1 MGRARCPP
9 HKKAVDF
16 VELASYPPLL
26 SREDR
31 ALGKY
36 FVSLRNLLIGICL
49 AFLLALSQGKIS
61 GFPISVFPAFSSN
74 WQSLIL
80 PKASATNIVETNINQ
95 LVQQALTFYQNG
107 QFAQAIALWQQ
118 AATIYQNQGENLDR
132 ALILSYLSLA
142 YQQLGEWSAATSA
155 IQESLK
161 LIQNTVKAGFDPNS
175 SAVNTDLS
183 TKPAPTNRHSQL
195 IFAHALNTQG
205 NLQFTRGQT
214 ETALATWKQA
224 TNIYKQ
230 LKDENRIIGSLINQ
244 AQAQQ
249 ALGLFLQARQTLN
262 DIDKILQS
270 QPNSQLKAM
279 SLRSL
284 GNIRLLVGDIENS
297 QRVLQQSLAIA
308 EQLKLS
314 PDISATLLSLGNIA
328 RAQKDSKT
336 ALNYYQKI
344 VDSYA
349 LPLTETQA
357 QLNKLSLLLDMG
369 KQEEAKS
376 LISAI
381 LNLLENLPPSRS
393 TIYARINFAQSL
405 QKIKNK
411 EQNNQAAK
419 TLATAFEQAKSL
431 SDRPAEAYTLGYLG
445 GIYEQTQQWQ
455 EAQKLTE
462 QALLIA
468 QAINSPEIA
477 YQWQWQLGR
486 ILKAQGQIKAATQVY
501 ETAFKTLQSIRS
513 DLIAINPD
521 LQFSFREN
529 VEPVYREFVDLLLQK
544 SPSQDNLKQAREVI
558 ESLQLAELD
567 NFFRTAC
574 LEGQSVAIDQ
584 IDQTESAVI
593 YPIIL
598 TDRLEIILSL
608 PGKSLYHYT
617 ASVPQLEVENTL
629 EQLRQNLEKPFTT
642 PESKILGQKVYNWLI
657 RPIEA
662 ELKEQ
667 TPKTLVFILDG
678 SFRNV
683 PMAALYNGQQYL
695 IERYSIA
702 LTPGLR
708 LLNPQPLQQQ
718 NLGVLAAGLTEER
731 SGFSALSNVSSELK
745 EIQTELK
752 SYILLNQE
760 FTSSTLQKQIETLSF
775 PIVHLATHGQFSS
788 NPNETFVLA
797 WDKKIDV
804 NELSALLRKRDEL
817 REEAIELLVLSAC
830 ETATGDKRAAL
841 GLAGVATKAGARSTL
856 ASLWSLDDE
865 SGAQFIGHFYR
876 ALSDRKLSKAEALRQ
891 AQLSLLRDPNFR
903 HPRYWAPYVLVGNW
917 L

>member
-1 MGRARCPP
+1 MSNGEDKVL
-9 HKKAVDF
+9 HKYLVT
-16 VELASYPPLL
+16 
-26 SREDR
+26 
-31 ALGKY
+31 
-36 FVSLRNLLIGICL
+36 LRNLLIGISL
-49 AFLLALSQGKIS
+49 SFLLALIVGRTEF
-61 GFPISVFPAFSSN
+61 FPLSVAVAFSETP
-74 WQSLIL
+74 QSLISR
-80 PKASATNIVETNINQ
+80 KATTTNINIVATIPLDSLVEVDIDQ

-118 AATIYQNQGENLDR
+118 AATIYQNRGENLDR
-132 ALILSYLSLA
+132 ALLLSYLSLA
-142 YQQLGEWSAATSA
+142 HQQLGEWSKATST

-161 LIQNTVKAGFDPNS
+161 LIQNSLGAGFGVNS
-175 SAVNTDLS
+175 SAVSTDLS
-183 TKPAPTNRHSQL
+183 TKPAPTTQNSKL

-205 NLQFTRGQT
+205 NLQFARGQT
-214 ETALATWKQA
+214 EAALATWKRA
-224 TNIYKQ
+224 TDIYKQ
-230 LKDENRIIGSLINQ
+230 IKDENRIIGSSINQ

-262 DIDKILQS
+262 DTEKILQS

-284 GNIRLLVGDIENS
+284 ANIRLLVGDIENS

-308 EQLKLS
+308 EQLKL
-314 PDISATLLSLGNIA
+314 PQDISATLLSLGNVA
-328 RAQKDSKT
+328 RAQKDSKN
-336 ALNYYQKI
+336 ALFYYQK
-344 VDSYA
+344 VVASNA
-349 LPLTETQA
+349 SPLTQTQA
-357 QLNKLSLLLDMG
+357 QLNQLSLLLDMG
-369 KQEEAKS
+369 KLEEAQS
-376 LISAI
+376 II
-381 LNLLENLPPSRS
+381 PIIQTLLENLPPSRS
-393 TIYARINFAQSL
+393 TIYAQINFAQSL
-405 QKIKNK
+405 KKIKNK
-411 EQNNQAAK
+411 QQNIQAVK
-419 TLATAFEQAKSL
+419 TLATAIQQAKNL
-431 SDRPAEAYTLGYLG
+431 SDRTAEAYALGYLG
-445 GIYEQTQQWQ
+445 GMYEQTQQWP

-468 QAINSPEIA
+468 QAANSPEIA

-513 DLIAINPD
+513 DLVATSPD
-521 LQFSFREN
+521 LQFSFRES
-529 VEPVYREFVDLLLQK
+529 VEPVYRQFVDLLLQK
-544 SPSQDNLKQAREVI
+544 SPNQANLQQAREVI

-574 LEGQSVAIDQ
+574 LEDQSIAIDK
-584 IDQTESAVI
+584 INQTESAVI

-598 TDRLEIILSL
+598 TDRLEIIFSL
-608 PGKSLYHYT
+608 PGKSLSHHTT
-617 ASVPQLEVENTL
+617 AVPQQEIEDTL

-642 PESKILGQKVYNWLI
+642 PESKLLGQQVYDWLI
-657 RPIEA
+657 RPIET
-662 ELKEQ
+662 ELKAQ
-667 TPKTLVFILDG
+667 TPNTLVFVLDG

-683 PMAALYNGQQYL
+683 PMAALYDGQQYL
-695 IERYSIA
+695 IESYSVA

-718 NLGVLAAGLTEER
+718 KLGVLAAGLTEER
-731 SGFSALSNVSSELK
+731 SGFSALSNVNSELK
-745 EIQTELK
+745 KIQTELK
-752 SYILLNQE
+752 SYILLNQN
-760 FTSSTLQKQIETLSF
+760 FTSSTLQKQLEALSF

-788 NPNETFVLA
+788 NANETFVLA

-804 NELSALLRKRDEL
+804 NELSALLRKRDEV

-830 ETATGDKRAAL
+830 ETAAGDKRAAL
-841 GLAGVATKAGARSTL
+841 GLAGVAVRAGARSTL

-865 SGAQFIGHFYR
+865 SGAQFIGQFYR
-876 ALSDRKLSKAEALRQ
+876 TLSDRNLSKAEALRQ

>member
-1 MGRARCPP
+1 MAT
-9 HKKAVDF
+9 HIVATTQINYTSLVEVDITQ
-16 VELASYPPLL
+16 
-26 SREDR
+26 
-31 ALGKY
+31 
-36 FVSLRNLLIGICL
+36 LI
-49 AFLLALSQGKIS
+49 
-61 GFPISVFPAFSSN
+61 
-74 WQSLIL
+74 
-80 PKASATNIVETNINQ
+80 
-95 LVQQALTFYQNG
+95 QQAVSYYQNG
-107 QFAQAIALWQQ
+107 QFVQAIALWQQ
-118 AATIYQNQGENLDR
+118 AATIYQNRGDDLDR
-132 ALILSYLSLA
+132 ALILSYVSLA
-142 YQQLGEWSAATSA
+142 YQQLGEWSEAKNA
-155 IQESLK
+155 IAQSLN
-161 LIQNTVKAGFDPNS
+161 LIQNSVGEGFAVNS
-175 SAVNTDLS
+175 SPESTDLS
-183 TKPAPTNRHSQL
+183 AKPAPTNHKSKL

-205 NLQFTRGQT
+205 NLQFFLGQT
-214 ETALATWKQA
+214 EAALTTWKQV
-224 TNIYKQ
+224 TDIYKQ
-230 LKDENRIIGSLINQ
+230 IKDENRIIGSLINQ

-249 ALGLFLQARQTLN
+249 ALGLFLQARKTLN
-262 DIDKILQS
+262 DIEQIVQP
-270 QPNSQLKAM
+270 QPNSQLKAI

-314 PDISATLLSLGNIA
+314 EYVGATLVSLGNAA

-336 ALNYYQKI
+336 ALAYYQK
-344 VDSYA
+344 VVASNA
-349 LPLTETQA
+349 SPLAQTQA
-357 QLNKLSLLLDMG
+357 QLNQLSLLLDIG
-369 KQEEAKS
+369 KREEVQS
-376 LISAI
+376 LIPNIQA
-381 LNLLENLPPSRS
+381 LLEKLPPSRS

-405 QKIKNK
+405 QKIGNK
-411 EQNNQAAK
+411 QQNNQAAQ
-419 TLATAFEQAKSL
+419 TLAIALEQAKNL

-445 GIYEQTQQWQ
+445 GIYEQTQQWL

-486 ILKAQGQIKAATQVY
+486 ILKAQGQIKVAIQVY

-513 DLIAINPD
+513 DLVATNPD
-521 LQFSFREN
+521 LQYSFRES
-529 VEPVYREFVDLLLQK
+529 VEPVYRQFVDLLLK
-544 SPSQDNLKQAREVI
+544 NSPSQADLKQAREVI

-574 LEGQSVAIDQ
+574 LEGQSVAIDRV
-584 IDQTESAVI
+584 DQTESAVI

-608 PGKSLYHYT
+608 PGEALRHYT
-617 ASVPQLEVENTL
+617 ASVSQQEVENTI
-629 EQLRQNLEKPFTT
+629 EQFRQNLEKPFTT
-642 PESKILGQKVYNWLI
+642 PESKLLAQRVYDWLI

-667 TPKTLVFILDG
+667 VPKTLVFVLDG
-678 SFRNV
+678 AFRNV
-683 PMAALYNGQQYL
+683 PMAALYDGKQYL

-708 LLNPQPLQQQ
+708 LINPQPLQKQK
-718 NLGVLAAGLTEER
+718 LSVLAAGLTEER
-731 SGFSALSNVSSELK
+731 YGFSALSNVNSELK
-745 EIQTELK
+745 GIQTELK
-752 SYILLNQE
+752 SQILLNQN
-760 FTSSTLQKQIETLSF
+760 FTSSTLQKQIETLPF

-788 NPNETFVLA
+788 NANETFILA

-804 NELSALLRKRDEL
+804 NELSALLRKRDEV

-830 ETATGDKRAAL
+830 ETAAGDKRAAL
-841 GLAGVATKAGARSTL
+841 GLAGVATRAGARSTL

-865 SGAQFIGHFYR
+865 SGAQFIGQFYR
-876 ALSDRKLSKAEALRQ
+876 ALSDRNLSKAEALRQ